1 MDNVAPLHTQNVVAN
16 DKGQMTMLSLM
27 MNESAMANIER
38 MAGMLASSR
47 ISVPEH
53 LRNNQSD
60 CFAICLQAIQWGMN
74 PFAVAQKTH
83 LVKGTL
89 GYEAQLVNA
98 VITNSGVV
106 KGRFDYEFIGPWEKV
121 IGKVAVKKN
130 QKDGKEYTYRVPNW
144 TPQDEEGC
152 GVIVTAALANG
163 EIRTR
168 QIMLSQALTRNSTL
182 WADDPQQQLAYLGV
196 KRWARMYTPDV
207 IMGVYTADELEEREL
222 NPVAPETKDT
232 MADLKVRAEQA
243 RREARAA
250 EKAGTVIE
258 AEAESAAPE
267 SKTEETENKES
278 MQEEILDLYRDCLS
292 RMDLAQSG
300 QELKDITQEITDL
313 GSKLSRDQKMQANE
327 SYKKNIKRLNL
338 RK

>member
-1 MDNVAPLHTQNVVAN
+1 MDNVAPLHTQNVIAN

-121 IGKVAVKKN
+121 IGKVAVKKG

-163 EIRTR
+163 EVRTR

-222 NPVAPETKDT
+222 NPVAPEAKDT

-258 AEAESAAPE
+258 AEAVTHAPADISASAVEPQD
-267 SKTEETENKES
+267 EETGE
-278 MQEEILDLYRDCLS
+278 LYADCLS
-292 RMDLAQSG
+292 RMKLAESG
-300 QELKDITQEITDL
+300 PELKAIIDEIVALSPKLTQQQKDRANDFYRENLDRL
-313 GSKLSRDQKMQANE
+313 GF
-327 SYKKNIKRLNL
+327 
-338 RK
+338 RKAG